1 MITLNMVNE
10 DNTVEQIEVSEETL
24 ELYIARA
31 KAIYEQA
38 NTAEECIEL
47 IEQASTDDKVRS
59 IIAEIIVTIQK
70 EREMQQMLRQQ
81 MLMQVLKQVLKQVSG
96 Q

>member
-1 MITLNMVNE
+1 MVTLNMVNE

-24 ELYIARA
+24 ELYFARA

-38 NTAEECIEL
+38 NSVEECIEL

-70 EREMQQMLRQQ
+70 QQMFKQQ

>member
-10 DNTVEQIEVSEETL
+10 DNTVEQIEVSKETL
-24 ELYIARA
+24 ELYFARA

-38 NTAEECIEL
+38 NSAEECIEL

-59 IIAEIIVTIQK
+59 IIAEMIVIVQK
-70 EREMQQMLRQQ
+70 ERAMQQMFMQQ
-81 MLMQVLKQVLKQVSG
+81 MFMQVLKQVLG

>member
-10 DNTVEQIEVSEETL
+10 DNTVEKIEVSEETL
-24 ELYIARA
+24 ELYFARA

-38 NTAEECIEL
+38 NSVEECIDL

-59 IIAEIIVTIQK
+59 IIAGIIMIIQK
-70 EREMQQMLRQQ
+70 ERAMQQMLMQQ
-81 MLMQVLKQVLKQVSG
+81 MLMQVIKQVLG

>member
-1 MITLNMVNE
+1 MVTLNMVNE
-10 DNTVEQIEVSEETL
+10 DNTVEQIEVSKETL
-24 ELYIARA
+24 ELYFARA

-38 NTAEECIEL
+38 NSAEECIEL

-59 IIAEIIVTIQK
+59 IIANMIVKIQE
-70 EREMQQMLRQQ
+70 ERAMQRMLMQQ
-81 MLMQVLKQVLKQVSG
+81 MLMQVLKQISG

>member
-24 ELYIARA
+24 ELYFARA

-38 NTAEECIEL
+38 NSAEECIEL
-47 IEQASTDDKVRS
+47 IEQASTDNKVRS
-59 IIAEIIVTIQK
+59 IIADMIVTIQK
-70 EREMQQMLRQQ
+70 ERAMQQMFMQQ
-81 MLMQVLKQVLKQVSG
+81 MLMQVLKQVSG

>member
-24 ELYIARA
+24 ELYFARA

-38 NTAEECIEL
+38 NSAEECIDL

-59 IIAEIIVTIQK
+59 IIAGMIMIIQK
-70 EREMQQMLRQQ
+70 ERAMQQ
-81 MLMQVLKQVLKQVSG
+81 MLMQVLKQVSG

>member
-10 DNTVEQIEVSEETL
+10 DKTVEQIEVSKEAL
-24 ELYIARA
+24 ELYFARA

-38 NTAEECIEL
+38 NSAEECIEL
-47 IEQASTDDKVRS
+47 IEQSSTDDKVRS
-59 IIAEIIVTIQK
+59 IIAEMIVITQK
-70 EREMQQMLRQQ
+70 ERAMQQ
-81 MLMQVLKQVLKQVSG
+81 MLMQVLKQVSG

>member
-10 DNTVEQIEVSEETL
+10 DNTVEKIEVSEETL
-24 ELYIARA
+24 ELYFSRA

-38 NTAEECIEL
+38 NSAEECIEL

-59 IIAEIIVTIQK
+59 IIADMVMKIHQG
-70 EREMQQMLRQQ
+70 RAMQHMFMQMI
-81 MLMQVLKQVLKQVSG
+81 KQVLG

>member
-10 DNTVEQIEVSEETL
+10 DNTVEQIEVSKETL
-24 ELYIARA
+24 ELYFARA

-38 NTAEECIEL
+38 NSAEECIEL
-47 IEQASTDDKVRS
+47 IEQVSTDNKVRS
-59 IIAEIIVTIQK
+59 IIADMIVRIQEERAIQK
-70 EREMQQMLRQQ
+70 ERAIQQMF
-81 MLMQVLKQVLKQVSG
+81 MQVLKQVLG

>member
-10 DNTVEQIEVSEETL
+10 DNTVEKIEVSEETL
-24 ELYIARA
+24 ELYFSRA

-38 NTAEECIEL
+38 NSAEECIEL

-59 IIAEIIVTIQK
+59 IIADMVMKIHQ
-70 EREMQQMLRQQ
+70 ERAMQHMFMQMI
-81 MLMQVLKQVLKQVSG
+81 KQVLG

>member
-10 DNTVEQIEVSEETL
+10 DNTVEQIEVSKETL
-24 ELYIARA
+24 ELYFARA

-38 NTAEECIEL
+38 NSAEECIEL
-47 IEQASTDDKVRS
+47 IEQASTDNKVRS
-59 IIAEIIVTIQK
+59 IIADMIVAMQE
-70 EREMQQMLRQQ
+70 ERAMQRMLMQR
-81 MLMQVLKQVLKQVSG
+81 MLMQVLKQVSG

>member
-38 NTAEECIEL
+38 NSAEECIEL
-47 IEQASTDDKVRS
+47 IEQSSTDDKVRS

-70 EREMQQMLRQQ
+70 QQMFKQQ

>member
-24 ELYIARA
+24 ELYFARA

-38 NTAEECIEL
+38 NSAEECIDL

-59 IIAEIIVTIQK
+59 IIAGIIMIIQK
-70 EREMQQMLRQQ
+70 ERAMQQMLMQQ
-81 MLMQVLKQVLKQVSG
+81 MLMQVLKQVSG

>member
-10 DNTVEQIEVSEETL
+10 DNTVEQIEVSKETL
-24 ELYIARA
+24 ELYFARA

-38 NTAEECIEL
+38 DSAKECIEL
-47 IEQASTDDKVRS
+47 IEQASTDNKVRS
-59 IIAEIIVTIQK
+59 IIADMIMTIQK
-70 EREMQQMLRQQ
+70 ERAMQQ
-81 MLMQVLKQVLKQVSG
+81 MLMQQMLMQAIKQVLG

>member
-1 MITLNMVNE
+1 MVTLNMVNE
-10 DNTVEQIEVSEETL
+10 DNTVEKIEVSEEAL
-24 ELYIARA
+24 ELYFARA

-38 NTAEECIEL
+38 NSGAECIEL

-59 IIAEIIVTIQK
+59 ILADMVMTIQK
-70 EREMQQMLRQQ
+70 ERAMQQ
-81 MLMQVLKQVLKQVSG
+81 MLMQVLKQVSG

>member
-10 DNTVEQIEVSEETL
+10 DNTVEQIEVSKETL
-24 ELYIARA
+24 ELYFARA

-38 NTAEECIEL
+38 NSAEECIEL
-47 IEQASTDDKVRS
+47 IEQVSTDNKVRS
-59 IIAEIIVTIQK
+59 IIADMIVRIQEERAIQK
-70 EREMQQMLRQQ
+70 ERAIQQMF
-81 MLMQVLKQVLKQVSG
+81 MQVLKQVSG